1 LITTLK
7 SNLLE
12 LSKRQPPPKI
22 SFFKTKPGDYAE
34 NDLFLNIPVPQLR
47 TFVPRYKDIILS
59 DLSVLIKS
67 SYNEER
73 LLSLF
78 LLIDKIEKKM
88 ISLEDGFYFYLNH
101 LDYINNW
108 NLVDSSAHIIIGQY
122 LIDKDKALLF
132 SLSENQDLWKRR
144 IAIVSTWYFIRKK
157 NLLTTFEIAEKLLK
171 DKEDLI
177 HKAVGWML
185 REAGK
190 KDELLLREFI
200 DKFGLIMPRRMFR
213 YAIEKLFDRKE
224 IMKKFSY
231 AQ

>member
-1 LITTLK
+1 
-7 SNLLE
+7 
-12 LSKRQPPPKI
+12 
-22 SFFKTKPGDYAE
+22 
-34 NDLFLNIPVPQLR
+34 
-47 TFVPRYKDIILS
+47 
-59 DLSVLIKS
+59 VLIKS

-200 DKFGLIMPRRMFR
+200 DKFGLIMPRTMFR

-231 AQ
+231 TQ